1 MNREITSTVSGQNI
15 QLKDRKKLEVSG
27 IKKVESLNNE
37 EFLIDTKLGLLLVRG
52 RELEMQSLDM
62 DKGNIWISGIVN
74 AIEYIDEPEKKEKN
88 GFFKKMF
95 K

>member
-1 MNREITSTVSGQNI
+1 MNREITSSVSGQNI

-37 EFLIDTKLGLLLVRG
+37 EFIIDTKLGLLLVRG
-52 RELEMQSLDM
+52 KELEMQSLDM
-62 DKGNIWISGIVN
+62 DKGNIWISGMVN

>member
-1 MNREITSTVSGQNI
+1 MNKEITSIVSGQNI

-37 EFLIDTKLGLLLVRG
+37 EFIIDTKLGLLLVRG
-52 RELEMQSLDM
+52 KELEMQSLDM
-62 DKGNIWISGIVN
+62 DKGNIWISGMVN

>member
-1 MNREITSTVSGQNI
+1 
-15 QLKDRKKLEVSG
+15 
-27 IKKVESLNNE
+27 
-37 EFLIDTKLGLLLVRG
+37 
-52 RELEMQSLDM
+52 MQSLDM

>member
-1 MNREITSTVSGQNI
+1 MNREITSSVSGQNI
-15 QLKDRKKLEVSG
+15 QLKDRKRLEVSG

-37 EFLIDTKLGLLLVRG
+37 EFIIDTKLGLLLVRG
-52 RELEMQSLDM
+52 KELEMQSLDM
-62 DKGNIWISGIVN
+62 DKGNIWISGMVN

>member
-1 MNREITSTVSGQNI
+1 MNREITSSVSGQNI

-52 RELEMQSLDM
+52 KELEMQSLDM